1 MVIID
6 ILKNLRTQYIRK
18 VVYRKY
24 KIGEGVFI
32 GRRTRI
38 WARDKVDIGK
48 NFYMGKDSLIESDVI
63 IGDNVMWGSK
73 VAVIGRYDHHYQQVG
88 TPIRLAM
95 KMTDAD
101 YSWKGL
107 GIVTTI
113 ENDVW
118 VGYGSTILG
127 GVTIGEGS
135 VIGAGS
141 LVTKDVEP
149 YSIYA
154 GVPAKKMRPRFD
166 NEKDLIRHLELV
178 KSKYKEDYK
187 SKIPV

>member
-6 ILKNLRTQYIRK
+6 LLKNLRTEYLRK

-24 KIGEGVFI
+24 KIDKGLFI

-38 WARDKVDIGK
+38 WARDKVEIGR
-48 NFYMGKDSLIESDVI
+48 NFYMGKDSLIECDVV

-88 TPIRLAM
+88 TPTRLAM
-95 KMTDAD
+95 QMIDAD
-101 YSWKGL
+101 YNWKGL
-107 GIVTTI
+107 GVITII

-118 VGYGSTILG
+118 VGYGSTILAG
-127 GVTIGEGS
+127 IKVGEGS
-135 VIGAGS
+135 IIGAGS
-141 LVTKDVEP
+141 LVTRDVEP

-154 GVPAKKMRPRFD
+154 GAPAKKMRSRFD
-166 NEKDLIRHLELV
+166 TAEDLKRHLELV
-178 KSKYKEDYK
+178 KSKYQGLL
-187 SKIPV
+187 

>member
-6 ILKNLRTQYIRK
+6 FLKNLRIQYLRK

-24 KIGEGVFI
+24 NIGEGLFI

-38 WARDKVDIGK
+38 WAREKVDIGK
-48 NFYMGKDSLIESDVI
+48 NFYMGKDSLIESDVV

-88 TPIRLAM
+88 IPIRLAM
-95 KMTDAD
+95 KITDME
-101 YSWKGL
+101 YTWKGL
-107 GIVTTI
+107 GIITII

-127 GVTIGEGS
+127 GIKIGEGS

-154 GVPAKKMRPRFD
+154 GVPARRIRPRFD
-166 NEKDLIRHLELV
+166 DEDDLKRHLDLV
-178 KSKYKEDYK
+178 QSKYRG
-187 SKIPV
+187 IL

>member
-6 ILKNLRTQYIRK
+6 MLKNLRTQYLRK
-18 VVYRKY
+18 IVYRKY

-38 WARDKVDIGK
+38 WAKERAEIGK

-73 VAVIGRYDHHYQQVG
+73 VAVIGRYDHNYQQVG
-88 TPIRLAM
+88 MPIRLAM
-95 KMTDAD
+95 KITDAD
-101 YSWKGL
+101 YTWKGL
-107 GIVTTI
+107 GITTII

-127 GVTIGEGS
+127 GVRIGEGS

-154 GVPAKKMRPRFD
+154 GVPAKRIRARFD
-166 NEKDLIRHLELV
+166 NGEDLKRHLEIV
-178 KSKYKEDYK
+178 RSKY
-187 SKIPV
+187 IGQL

>member
-6 ILKNLRTQYIRK
+6 LIKSFRTEYLRKI
-18 VVYRKY
+18 VYRKY
-24 KIGEGVFI
+24 KIGEGLFI

-38 WARDKVDIGK
+38 WARERADIGK
-48 NFYMGKDSLIESDVI
+48 NFYMGKDSLIETDVI

-73 VAVIGRYDHHYQQVG
+73 VAVVGRYDHNYHQVG
-88 TPIRLAM
+88 TPTRLAM
-95 KMTDAD
+95 DINDAE
-101 YSWKGL
+101 YTWKGL
-107 GIVTTI
+107 GIVTII

-127 GVTIGEGS
+127 GVKIGEGS
-135 VIGAGS
+135 IIGAGS

-154 GVPAKKMRPRFD
+154 GVPAKRIRPRFN
-166 NEKDLIRHLELV
+166 NEEDLKRHLELV
-178 KSKYKEDYK
+178 RSKYQG
-187 SKIPV
+187 IL

>member
-1 MVIID
+1 MVIIE
-6 ILKNLRTQYIRK
+6 ILKNIRTAYLRKI
-18 VVYRKY
+18 VYRKY
-24 KIGEGVFI
+24 KIGEGLFI

-38 WARDKVDIGK
+38 WAREKVEIGK
-48 NFYMGKDSLIESDVI
+48 NFYMGKDSLIECDVV

-73 VAVIGRYDHHYQQVG
+73 VAVIGRYDHNYQQVG
-88 TPIRLAM
+88 TPTRLAM
-95 KMTDAD
+95 QIVDAN
-101 YSWKGL
+101 YNWKGL
-107 GIVTTI
+107 GIITTI

-127 GVTIGEGS
+127 GVKIGEGS

-154 GVPAKKMRPRFD
+154 GIPAKRMRGRFD
-166 NEKDLIRHLELV
+166 NNDDLKRHLELV
-178 KSKYKEDYK
+178 QSKYRETL
-187 SKIPV
+187 

>member
-6 ILKNLRTQYIRK
+6 LIKSFRTEYLRKI
-18 VVYRKY
+18 VYRKY
-24 KIGEGVFI
+24 KIGEGLFI

-38 WARDKVDIGK
+38 WARERADIGK
-48 NFYMGKDSLIESDVI
+48 NFYMGKDSLIETDVI

-73 VAVIGRYDHHYQQVG
+73 VAVVGRYDHNYHQVG
-88 TPIRLAM
+88 TPTRLAM
-95 KMTDAD
+95 DINDAE
-101 YSWKGL
+101 YTWKGL
-107 GIVTTI
+107 GIVTII

-127 GVTIGEGS
+127 GVKIGEGS
-135 VIGAGS
+135 IIGAGS

-154 GVPAKKMRPRFD
+154 GVPAKRIRPRFD
-166 NEKDLIRHLELV
+166 NEEDLKRHLELV
-178 KSKYKEDYK
+178 RSKYQG
-187 SKIPV
+187 IL

>member
-1 MVIID
+1 M
-6 ILKNLRTQYIRK
+6 LKNLRTEYLRK
-18 VVYRKY
+18 VKYRKY
-24 KIGEGVFI
+24 KIGKGLFI

-38 WARDKVDIGK
+38 WAKEKVDIGV

-73 VAVIGRYDHHYQQVG
+73 VAVIGRYDHHYHQVG

-95 KMTDAD
+95 KITDAD
-101 YSWKGL
+101 YNWKGL
-107 GIVTTI
+107 GVVTII

-127 GVTIGEGS
+127 GVKIGEGS

-141 LVTKDVEP
+141 LVTKDVDP

-154 GVPAKKMRPRFD
+154 GIPARRIRGRFD
-166 NEKDLIRHLELV
+166 NEEDLKLHLEKV
-178 KSKYKEDYK
+178 QSKYLGKL
-187 SKIPV
+187 